1 MAFWSPAIEKREF
14 WRLVV
19 GVLILAVFIF
29 GGPLIGILAGHALT
43 GLDAYEIIDGTSPLA
58 MTVMFST
65 FLFYYIGLGLVLTLL
80 HKRGIRSL
88 FGPSRALNMRHYVSG
103 VLIAGGLA
111 LFLLLFQ
118 FVEKLFLP
126 AGMDVP
132 VVLNLDTGTWA
143 IWLIPALL
151 LIAMQ
156 SLAEELVFR
165 GYILQQLRARFNI
178 LVVWAVLPSLL
189 FGVLHFDPGTFGVV
203 NGAMYV
209 ISTTVS
215 GTVAALVTIRTGNL
229 GAAAGLHFG
238 NNASMVFIGNAGHLD
253 GFSLFVA
260 EMGPTSSYTTY
271 SMALQT
277 GLIMAVYFIWWR
289 WMNRRE
295 AIA

>member
-14 WRLVV
+14 WRLLV
-19 GVLILAVFIF
+19 GVLILAVFMM
-29 GGPLIGILAGHALT
+29 GGPVVGILAGRALT
-43 GLDAYEIIDGTSPLA
+43 GLDAHDIISGVSPLA
-58 MTVMFST
+58 MAVMFST
-65 FLFYYIGLGLVLTLL
+65 FLFYYIGLGLVLKLL

-88 FGPSRALNMRHYVSG
+88 FGPSRALDMRHYVNG
-103 VLIAGGLA
+103 VLIAGGIA

-126 AGMDVP
+126 SEMDVP
-132 VVLNLDTGTWA
+132 LVQNLALGTWA
-143 IWLIPALL
+143 IWAIPALL

-209 ISTTVS
+209 ISTAVS

-238 NNASMVFIGNAGHLD
+238 NNASMVFVGNAGHLD

-260 EMGPTSSYTTY
+260 DMAPMSGYTTY

-277 GLIMAVYFIWWR
+277 ALIMAAYFIWSAY
-289 WMNRRE
+289 MKKRE